1 LTNSGERT
9 FVARSLQA
17 ALETHSRHQ
26 PPEPPVQP
34 LPATTPA
41 ETASLRRISVGLTIA
56 LNTVSANVHLRHS
69 AEWHRQR
76 EQLDAWLSEM
86 AADEQASER
95 RPVPRLDDVTRK
107 KLRPLTILRSA
118 RDMLEKAS
126 TQSTKAAETLKA
138 LTSVVEQ
145 FSAVSKGLNS
155 DMEES
160 IRRAVTDRDA
170 DANQSSRHDPALETE
185 VAAAT
190 TDASA
195 RLRALLET
203 VLALDHQ
210 LSETS
215 VEQFLNAYG
224 PTDGG

>member
-1 LTNSGERT
+1 
-9 FVARSLQA
+9 VARALQA
-17 ALETHSRHQ
+17 VLETHSRHQ

-41 ETASLRRISVGLTIA
+41 ENASLRRISVGLTIA

-95 RPVPRLDDVTRK
+95 RLVPRLDDVTRK
-107 KLRPLTILRSA
+107 KQQPLTILQSA

-160 IRRAVTDRDA
+160 IRRAVTDHDA
-170 DANQSSRHDPALETE
+170 DANQSSRHDQALETE